1 MHKIKSQNLFKS
13 KWWRVPRLAFFLFGI
28 FTYFW
33 YFWCCIGLVIGLC
46 YFIFF
51 KDRAW
56 KRNGLVLAFA
66 VSFITLFVF
75 FYKDFSPLQ
84 LTIRTGLIIFLSYFF
99 ILLGIEL
106 LKRRIS
112 IIKNLKEKYFQTVK
126 RYPSNVRFGFT
137 LSVILLPIIL
147 WSSVSIDIGVMFDN
161 KTRLLWIHA
170 PSKINTGEFF
180 DLTVEAWDQF
190 ERLSATYNGRVEF
203 SLESYNLSNY
213 TPIINPQAT
222 LPEPYT
228 FSGQIFGSDI
238 AYQIKDGKD
247 NGLHVFEM
255 KINISGIHYVLVN
268 DTLTQNTYYSNPIL
282 VNNYSGSEPMIAWG
296 DIHTHSHLSDG
307 TSTAKESFY
316 FARYVACLDYNALA
330 DHGEIMLF
338 APGSL
343 NKLESATNNAY
354 EPGEFVTFHGIEWT
368 NVRTGHYVCIF
379 SGDQLLK
386 KPVLS
391 YMTVPTTDALWEALD
406 DFTSRTGSR
415 ALALPHHTTKKSYL
429 QDWTYFNPKYVKLA
443 EVCSVHGDFLF
454 EQRHEL
460 NYRGAIHAPPK
471 YTNGSSIIDAFTM
484 GKRMT
489 LYAASDEHDGH
500 PGHSLSHTR
509 AYVGHQRPF
518 SLWHTRNEHPYPGG
532 LTAIYIDNL
541 TREGVFTGL
550 ENQRLFANS
559 DHGRPFLMFKINE
572 TSVGDGS
579 TLTVNNQ
586 NSHREINVFLAQ
598 DGAPVAL
605 KSKAAS
611 VTPNWM
617 PNWDASIEIIKNG
630 RVWNTFS
637 VSSPIQNITLVDT
650 DPITGTSYESYCVKI
665 KDDWFINSYSDNPID
680 PSNLNTG
687 EFDYYLVR
695 IVGTNGRHSFIGP
708 IWVEY

>member
-1 MHKIKSQNLFKS
+1 MS
-13 KWWRVPRLAFFLFGI
+13 KWWRIPRLGLFLFGI

-33 YFWCCIGLVIGLC
+33 YFWSWIGLVIGLI
-46 YFIFF
+46 YFIIF

-56 KRNGLVLAFA
+56 KRNGLMLSFA
-66 VSFITLFVF
+66 ICFITLFVY

-84 LTIRTGLIIFLSYFF
+84 LAIRTGLIIFLSYFF
-99 ILLGIEL
+99 ILVGIEL
-106 LKRRIS
+106 LKKRVS
-112 IIKNLKEKYFQTVK
+112 IIGNLKEKYFQK
-126 RYPSNVRFGFT
+126 IQRYPSKVRFGFKQT
-137 LSVILLPIIL
+137 VILIPIIL
-147 WSSVSIDIGVMFDN
+147 WSSVSIDIGVMFEN
-161 KTRLLWIHA
+161 KAKLLWIHA
-170 PSKINTGEFF
+170 PSKINTGELFEV
-180 DLTVEAWDQF
+180 TVEAWDQF

-213 TPIINPQAT
+213 TPIINPQVT

-238 AYQIKDGKD
+238 AYQIEDGKD
-247 NGLHVFEM
+247 NGLHVFGM

-268 DTLTQNTYYSNPIL
+268 DSLTRNTYYSNPIL
-282 VNNYSGSEPMIAWG
+282 VNNYSVSESMIAWG

-307 TSTAKESFY
+307 TGTAKESFY
-316 FARYVACLDYNALA
+316 FARYVACLDYNALT

-338 APGSL
+338 SPGSL
-343 NKLESATNNAY
+343 NRLESATNNAY
-354 EPGEFVTFHGIEWT
+354 EPGEFVTIHGIEWT

-379 SGDQLLK
+379 SGNTLLK

-406 DFTSRTGSR
+406 DFTSATGSR
-415 ALALPHHTTKKSYL
+415 ALALPHHTTKKSYI
-429 QDWTYFNPKYVKLA
+429 QDWTYINPKYVKLA

-471 YTNGSSIIDAFTM
+471 YTNGSSIIDAYTM

-532 LTAIYIDNL
+532 LTAIYVNNL

-550 ENQRLFANS
+550 ENQRIFANS
-559 DHGRPFLMFKINE
+559 DHGRPILMFKINE

-586 NSHREINVFLAQ
+586 NSHREINIFIAQ

-617 PNWDASIEIIKNG
+617 PNWDVSIEIIKNG
-630 RVWNTFS
+630 RLWNTIS
-637 VSSPIQNITLVDT
+637 VSSPIQNINIIDT
-650 DPITGTSYESYCVKI
+650 EPITGTSYEPYCINI
-665 KDDWFINSYSDNPID
+665 KGDWYINSYSDNPIN
-680 PSNLNTG
+680 PSSLTTG
-687 EFDYYLVR
+687 GFDYYLVR
-695 IVGTNGRHSFIGP
+695 VVGANGRHSYIGP